1 MERQELRLPASKEE
15 IRAVYKTL
23 KEKKPAGR
31 IEIAEIHTAIPRFDQ
46 YLQGSRVN
54 RRALLE
60 LDFLSRRLLQMTE
73 RDQEIFEA
81 AAELEEKPSL
91 TDLIN
96 LSYNLDCYTFYPDIF
111 TVEEPEKSILRNEN
125 EGMPD
130 ECQGPRKWGGE
141 LSHRTAAGCAA
152 KHGYVVKNE
161 TAIIPLYDGKNFPDL
176 QAMLPDFTDKRET
189 MRFSAL

>member
-23 KEKKPAGR
+23 KEKKPAG
-31 IEIAEIHTAIPRFDQ
+31 
-46 YLQGSRVN
+46 
-54 RRALLE
+54 
-60 LDFLSRRLLQMTE
+60 RLLQMTE

-189 MRFSAL
+189 MRFSALGPPIAMESIDPTKKQSMKNAR